1 MELTMPRSVSSTVC
15 RNSWVMVRSDTH
27 RPNLAEMIPTIK
39 SHIEISGVI
48 SGEVDVVSLQRVTF
62 SPGDKVTF
70 MKASVTL

>member
-1 MELTMPRSVSSTVC
+1 MNFTLLIVFKAKIIPSC
-15 RNSWVMVRSDTH
+15 IQDL
-27 RPNLAEMIPTIK
+27 PNLAEMIPIIK

-70 MKASVTL
+70 MKASVTS